1 MSKGGAGKVYF
12 VLYLAIILELL
23 IIIVER
29 DEAEEHL
36 IAKQKESMKIVESI
50 LSQLQV
56 GAGTEGINTRPQD
69 QITIPPPGINVKEAI
84 GADIKPER
92 RYMIEVGIT
101 DVTASL
107 KMNESEEPADYLE
120 RLKRFV
126 RLSNVSDLQYDI
138 LYSRSAGDETVPDS
152 SSFEKRANTELK
164 LKLAEME
171 RQLEEIFNQY
181 KADPVA
187 MGTNIRALMTNATYE
202 TPQPTGFKP
211 ARVNDAEFYY
221 SRGQTDS
228 LGPKASKKRVFV
240 VNFEPK
246 EEGWYKLRFSS
257 RTNKVLGVYNPEG
270 SNFDI
275 DPEQKVNIGTVQ
287 LKVKDLLKVRDELQK
302 NMAVLPTAEVART
315 DLRQFDET
323 LQKLKEEAPDVETR
337 SKVDLYGYIV
347 KLVTPGMSD
356 NFDQNRGYIEYN
368 IRVLK
373 PQPQITDPKIAD
385 LKTVVRVFDKLA
397 KITLPMQVTPAN
409 GQTVI
414 LKNPGTATVG
424 GGSGTASVGGAGG
437 KWVNKELSIP
447 VAGALAP
454 RDEPYIFELVQK
466 NGPKQSE
473 PVQCSVFVYS
483 SKLANEEEVRT
494 ALEASWGDPIEF
506 VATPASGNTI
516 KPDEFVMNFNMGTG
530 AQIQPLR
537 KLAVGASDNVL
548 VPPGAEAVNLTILWK
563 DPQSGDVVELFQGKG
578 EVGLKRPV
586 ILSQDLK
593 VDPIIN
599 QNEPE
604 FKVRGI
610 VVRPPAISADEKA
623 DVGEVDAQVT
633 QATVRDMRTNQ
644 TYKVS
649 VVGKPR
655 KISQNGEYE
664 VTLRLTGG
672 KIPLS
677 KGQVKGN
684 VQLSVSATARAQGAT
699 SKPRQKSIPFPISN

>member
-1 MSKGGAGKVYF
+1 
-12 VLYLAIILELL
+12 
-23 IIIVER
+23 
-29 DEAEEHL
+29 
-36 IAKQKESMKIVESI
+36 
-50 LSQLQV
+50 
-56 GAGTEGINTRPQD
+56 
-69 QITIPPPGINVKEAI
+69 
-84 GADIKPER
+84 
-92 RYMIEVGIT
+92 
-101 DVTASL
+101 
-107 KMNESEEPADYLE
+107 
-120 RLKRFV
+120 
-126 RLSNVSDLQYDI
+126 
-138 LYSRSAGDETVPDS
+138 
-152 SSFEKRANTELK
+152 
-164 LKLAEME
+164 
-171 RQLEEIFNQY
+171 
-181 KADPVA
+181 
-187 MGTNIRALMTNATYE
+187 
-202 TPQPTGFKP
+202 
-211 ARVNDAEFYY
+211 
-221 SRGQTDS
+221 
-228 LGPKASKKRVFV
+228 

-270 SNFDI
+270 STLDI

-323 LQKLKEEAPDVETR
+323 LQKLKEDAPDVETR

-385 LKTVVRVFDKLA
+385 LKTVVRVFDKLS

-454 RDEPYIFELVQK
+454 RDEPYIFELAQK

-473 PVQCSVFVYS
+473 VVQCSVFVYS
-483 SKLANEEEVRT
+483 SKLTNEEEVRS

-548 VPPGAEAVNLTILWK
+548 VPPGADAVNLTVLWK
-563 DPQSGDVVELFQGKG
+563 DPQSGEVVELFQGKG
-578 EVGLKRPV
+578 DVGLKRPM
-586 ILSQDLK
+586 ILTQDLK
-593 VDPIIN
+593 VDPIVN
-599 QNEPE
+599 QNDPE

-623 DVGEVDAQVT
+623 DVGDVDAQVT
-633 QATVRDMRTNQ
+633 SSTVRDMRTNQ

-655 KISQNGEYE
+655 KISGQEYE
-664 VTLRLTGG
+664 VTLKLSGG
-672 KIPLS
+672 KIPLT

-684 VQLSVSATARAQGAT
+684 IQLSISATARAQGAT
-699 SKPRQKSIPFPISN
+699 SKPRQKPVPLSVSN

>member
-12 VLYLAIILELL
+12 VLYLAVILELL

-69 QITIPPPGINVKEAI
+69 QITIPPPGVNVKEVL
-84 GADIKPER
+84 GGEIKPER

-107 KMNESEEPADYLE
+107 KMNESEEPVDYLE

-138 LYSRSAGDETVPDS
+138 LYSRSNSDEIVPDS
-152 SSFEKRANTELK
+152 SSFEKKASTELK

-171 RQLEEIFNQY
+171 QQLEGIFTQY
-181 KADPVA
+181 KADPA
-187 MGTNIRALMTNATYE
+187 ALTTNIRALMTNATYE
-202 TPQPTGFKP
+202 TPPPTGFKP
-211 ARVNDAEFYY
+211 SRVNDAEFYY

-228 LGPKASKKRVFV
+228 LGAKASKKRVFV

-270 SNFDI
+270 STLDV

-302 NMAVLPTAEVART
+302 NMGTLPTAEAART

-323 LQKLKEEAPDVETR
+323 LQKLKEEAADVDTR

-385 LKTVVRVFDKLA
+385 LKTVVRVFDKLS

-409 GQTVI
+409 GQTAI

-424 GGSGTASVGGAGG
+424 GGSGTASVGGSGS
-437 KWVNKELSIP
+437 KWVNKDLTIP

-466 NGPKQSE
+466 NGSKSSE

-483 SKLANEEEVRT
+483 SKLTNEEEVRN

-530 AQIQPLR
+530 AQVQPLR

-548 VPPGAEAVNLTILWK
+548 VPPGADAVNLTILWK
-563 DPQSGDVVELFQGKG
+563 DPQSGEVVELFQGKG
-578 EVGLKRPV
+578 DVGLKRPM

-593 VDPIIN
+593 VDPIVN
-599 QNEPE
+599 QNDPE

-610 VVRPPAISADEKA
+610 IVRPPAISADEKA
-623 DVGEVDAQVT
+623 EVGDVDAQVT
-633 QATVRDMRTNQ
+633 TATVRDMRTNQ

-655 KISQNGEYE
+655 KVTGQEYE

-672 KIPLS
+672 RIPLT

-684 VQLSVSATARAQGAT
+684 VSLSISATARAQGAT
-699 SKPRQKSIPFPISN
+699 SKPRQKQIPLSVSN